1 MTGKAPTYGM
11 LISSRKQNE
20 KTLCGGDWIVSSL
33 MTHDIKVITQIE
45 KNGLVNIYL
54 KERDDASGDRMIAW
68 FELQPDGTMIQKQ

>member
-20 KTLCGGDWIVSSL
+20 KTLCGGDWIESAL

-45 KNGLVNIYL
+45 KNGLINIYL
-54 KERDDASGDRMIAW
+54 KERDDAQGDRMIAW